1 MSLLPPAVAVAG
13 LLGGT
18 FDPVHIGHLI
28 LAETARELL
37 ALDHVYFV
45 PAGDPP
51 HKRGAVIAQAQDR
64 LAMLHLAIDDNPHFS
79 ISHIDL
85 DRPGPHYSVD
95 LVQLLQRQ
103 LGAGVELWFL
113 MGLDSLID
121 LPTWHDPDRLRR
133 LVRLAAATRP
143 GYKVNWAPL
152 EAVMPGLSRE
162 VTLLPMPGVSIAS
175 HNLRQKLEQGRSVRY
190 QVPEA
195 VRQYICGHGLYGAA
209 VNAPPNNTGEV
220 KPAT

>member
-1 MSLLPPAVAVAG
+1 MFISRAG

-28 LAETARELL
+28 LAETGRELL

-45 PAGDPP
+45 PAADPP

-64 LAMLHLAIDDNPHFS
+64 LAMLHLAIDDNTNFS
-79 ISHIDL
+79 ISPIDL
-85 DRPGPHYSVD
+85 DRPGPHYTVD
-95 LVQLLQRQ
+95 MVQLLQRQ
-103 LGAGVELWFL
+103 LGASVELWFL

-121 LPTWHDPDRLRR
+121 LPTWRDPDRLRH

-143 GYKVNWAPL
+143 GYEVDWAPL
-152 EAVMPGLSRE
+152 EVVMPGLSRE

-175 HNLRQKLEQGRSVRY
+175 HNLRQKLGQGRSVRY

-195 VRQYICGHGLYGAA
+195 VRQYIRVRGLYGAA
-209 VNAPPNNTGEV
+209 DNPSTDNASGD
-220 KPAT
+220 

>member
-1 MSLLPPAVAVAG
+1 MSPSRAG

-45 PAGDPP
+45 PAADPP
-51 HKRGAVIAQAQDR
+51 HKQGAVIAQAQDR
-64 LAMLHLAIDDNPHFS
+64 LAMLHLAVEDNPSFS

-85 DRPGPHYSVD
+85 DRPGPHYTVD
-95 LVQLLQRQ
+95 MVQLLQRQ
-103 LGAGVELWFL
+103 HGDSVELWFL

-121 LPTWHDPDRLRR
+121 LPTWHNPDRLRR

-143 GYKVNWAPL
+143 GYEVDWTPL
-152 EAVMPGLSRE
+152 EAVMPGISRE

-190 QVPEA
+190 MVPEA
-195 VRQYICGHGLYGAA
+195 VRQYIRAQRLYGAG
-209 VNAPPNNTGEV
+209 VTVPTENTDGD
-220 KPAT
+220 

>member
-1 MSLLPPAVAVAG
+1 M
-13 LLGGT
+13 
-18 FDPVHIGHLI
+18 
-28 LAETARELL
+28 
-37 ALDHVYFV
+37 
-45 PAGDPP
+45 
-51 HKRGAVIAQAQDR
+51 
-64 LAMLHLAIDDNPHFS
+64 
-79 ISHIDL
+79 
-85 DRPGPHYSVD
+85 
-95 LVQLLQRQ
+95 VQLLYQQ

-143 GYKVNWAPL
+143 GYEVDWTPL
-152 EAVMPGLSRE
+152 EAAMPGLSRE

-195 VRQYICGHGLYGAA
+195 VRQYIRGQGLYGAA
-209 VNAPPNNTGEV
+209 FNSPTDNAGGD
-220 KPAT
+220 